1 MRLES
6 IVREVALV
14 ALVSA
19 ALCSCKR
26 SSSIKESPITGK
38 PSDPPVAMPAKWDP
52 EKRYIYRVDASTST
66 QVPRRKVGNLIRAD
80 VTVGQDLAFTVTNS
94 TPDGRRIIEMEL
106 LAVQL
111 EAANED
117 RVTSTFDSEN
127 KALIAE
133 ENPIAERLQRLVGLR
148 LGLHF
153 SPDNRV
159 TRVDGTKDLSS
170 RMSSNGRS
178 SIRGVAAGVI
188 NRFFSAQFFRE
199 ILEMGMLPKDSVK
212 VGDQWTVNR
221 PVNSG
226 LWAASAFLEMTYTFK
241 GWQQHDGTNCAR
253 LEFAGVFRTNQRTNQ
268 SLIQRVAIAA
278 NSTSTGVEEGSVTGV
293 SWYEPGVALPVE
305 TVYDQNIT
313 TKSTSVRRASRPR
326 VNTNDAAVTVGEAT
340 TTNLP
345 PVTNSPPQSV
355 TTTTVIQ
362 QHTTLKLIEIQPGG
376 KN

>member
-6 IVREVALV
+6 LVREIALV
-14 ALVSA
+14 ALVAA
-19 ALCSCKR
+19 ALCGCKR

-80 VTVGQDLAFTVTNS
+80 VTLGQDLAFTVTNS

-111 EAANED
+111 EASNED

-133 ENPIAERLQRLVGLR
+133 ENPIADRLQRLVGLR
-148 LGLHF
+148 LGLHV

-159 TRVDGTKDLSS
+159 TRVDGTS
-170 RMSSNGRS
+170 GA
-178 SIRGVAAGVI
+178 IRGVAASVI
-188 NRFFSAQFFRE
+188 NRFFSPQFFRE
-199 ILEMGMLPKDSVK
+199 IFEMGMLPKDSVK
-212 VGDQWTVNR
+212 VGDRWTENR

-253 LEFAGVFRTNQRTNQ
+253 LEFTGAFRTNQRTNQ
-268 SLIQRVAIAA
+268 SLIRRVAMAA
-278 NSTSTGVEEGSVTGV
+278 SSSSTEVEKGSVTGV

-305 TVYDQNIT
+305 TIYDQNIT

-326 VNTNDAAVTVGEAT
+326 VNTNDAAMVTVGEAT

-345 PVTNSPPQSV
+345 PATNSPPQSV
-355 TTTTVIQ
+355 TTTTVVQ
-362 QHTTLKLIEIQPGG
+362 QHTTLKLIEIQPVE
-376 KN
+376 KK